1 MCQRDETDLVPMG
14 HRRTWRTGRL
24 AEVLGFDFQ
33 RRICAAVKQP
43 PFAVPVRSGSY
54 QMCRGDRQP
63 KILTA
68 PGIPKRVRVFLNS
81 SNTTGP
87 PCITRASGIYS
98 IWKWRVTCGNLGH
111 ISGRRNSYQRTVEGI
126 NIHPLRLLTQTN
138 QELKIKT

>member
-1 MCQRDETDLVPMG
+1 
-14 HRRTWRTGRL
+14 
-24 AEVLGFDFQ
+24 LGFDFQ

-63 KILTA
+63 KTLTA

-87 PCITRASGIYS
+87 HASHVLREYTVFGSGELHAGIPVTS
-98 IWKWRVTCGNLGH
+98 RVEEIR
-111 ISGRRNSYQRTVEGI
+111 ISEQRKE
-126 NIHPLRLLTQTN
+126 
-138 QELKIKT
+138 